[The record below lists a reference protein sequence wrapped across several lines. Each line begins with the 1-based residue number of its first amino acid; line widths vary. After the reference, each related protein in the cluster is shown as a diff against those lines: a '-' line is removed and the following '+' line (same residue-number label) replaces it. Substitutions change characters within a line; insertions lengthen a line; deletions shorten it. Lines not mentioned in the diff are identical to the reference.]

1 MGRGRSS
8 DYRVRFSLTISPAGE
23 KTAPANDTHARMG
36 KRNFSA
42 GSGKTSDTAKN
53 NARFFE
59 NLLIFPVLC
68 DIVLRVSHEN
78 FGIAP

>member
-1 MGRGRSS
+1 MIPTRGWGS
-8 DYRVRFSLTISPAGE
+8 VIFLPGAV
-23 KTAPANDTHARMG
+23 
-36 KRNFSA
+36 KRP
-42 GSGKTSDTAKN
+42 TRRKN

-59 NLLIFPVLC
+59 KLLIFPVLC

>member
-1 MGRGRSS
+1 MIPTRG
-8 DYRVRFSLTISPAGE
+8 G
-23 KTAPANDTHARMG
+23 G